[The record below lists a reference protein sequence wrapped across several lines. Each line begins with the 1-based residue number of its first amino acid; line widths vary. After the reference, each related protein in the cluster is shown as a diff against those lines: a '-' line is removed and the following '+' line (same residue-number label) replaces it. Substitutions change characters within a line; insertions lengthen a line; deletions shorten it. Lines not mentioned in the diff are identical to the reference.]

1 MLIQLHD
8 IQKSFRNG
16 TDGAIQEVLKGID
29 LSIERGEMVAI
40 KGASGAGKSTLLHIL
55 GCLDQPDSGTYYLD
69 GEDISKASLTHLAEI
84 RNRKI
89 GFVMQ
94 HFSLI
99 EEDTVLQNVGVPL
112 LFAKTKRLLVNGLAM
127 AQLQQLGIEHLAQKK
142 VNVLSGSEKQ
152 RVAIARAL
160 INQPDI
166 ILADEP
172 TGALDTA
179 NSEKIMGIFE
189 QLHQA
194 GKTIIIV
201 THEAFVAD
209 CCTRVLTISDGK
221 MA

>member
-29 LSIERGEMVAI
+29 LSIEHGEMVAI

-55 GCLDQPDSGTYYLD
+55 GCLDHPDSGTYYLD

-142 VNVLSGSEKQ
+142 VNVLSGGEKQ

>member
-29 LSIERGEMVAI
+29 LSIEHGEMVAI

-142 VNVLSGSEKQ
+142 VNVLSGGEKQ

>member
-142 VNVLSGSEKQ
+142 VNVLSGGEKQ

>member
-29 LSIERGEMVAI
+29 LSIEHGEMVAI

-55 GCLDQPDSGTYYLD
+55 GCLDHPDSGTYYLD

-142 VNVLSGSEKQ
+142 VNVLSGGEKQ

-189 QLHQA
+189 QLHQT

-201 THEAFVAD
+201 THEAFVAP
-209 CCTRVLTISDGK
+209 
-221 MA
+221 AF